1 MRRVLTVLLVSVLT
15 FVLAAPAAAM
25 HFEMRGQ
32 LRVRSWYLDNYW
44 PRVTDGN
51 QKGDF
56 EFVDQRF
63 RVHLNWGITEFVSL
77 KARADIN
84 EGFWGARIGVPS
96 ESVETDPVTGQI
108 NRVILP
114 NTTVAKAPVAF
125 DWMSLQFRWPG
136 KPVRVVIGRGDVS
149 WGTGI
154 FAKSDP
160 RDRALVAAKFRGWIL
175 GGAYDKHQESFQ
187 NELIGAGSDYRGW
200 AAFAIRNVA
209 KWKLGAVYS
218 LQLDETTIG
227 APVPFGAG
235 TGLSRD
241 RSLGTL
247 DAFAIGATG
256 PVSWKAEVAY
266 VIHGKLRSPEP
277 ELDRSGFIGYV
288 GGFFNAGMVNLG
300 LEFAYAQGE
309 DAGGDLTG
317 NLKMDQHAPYTSI
330 ILFNGLD
337 YPGYDSLYLNSNAT
351 PGVPPGN
358 APGFD
363 QNFANAWSVKGTV
376 TNSPTERLSLV
387 GAILYAKRDEV
398 LPGVDREM
406 GWEVDGMLSYS
417 IYDNLAYTLGIGY
430 LFTGDFYTNDDGS
443 GADNPWGMMNR
454 IEVKF

>member
-1 MRRVLTVLLVSVLT
+1 MKRVLVCVLT
-15 FVLAAPAAAM
+15 SALVFALAAPAAAM
-25 HFEMRGQ
+25 HFEMNGQ

-44 PRVTDGN
+44 PRATDGN

-63 RVHLNWGITEFVSL
+63 RVFLNWGLNEYVKL
-77 KARADIN
+77 LARADIN

-96 ESVETDPVTGQI
+96 ESVETDPITGQI

-125 DWMSLQFRWPG
+125 DWMTLQFRWPG
-136 KPVRVVIGRGDVS
+136 KPIQIRIGRGDVS

-160 RDRALVAAKFRGWIL
+160 RDRVLVGAKVRGWIF

-187 NELIGAGSDYRGW
+187 NELVGAGSDYRGW
-200 AAFAIRNVA
+200 AAFVLRNVA
-209 KWKLGAVYS
+209 KWKLGALYV
-218 LQLDETTIG
+218 LQFDQTTIG
-227 APVPFGAG
+227 APVPFGTG

-241 RSLGTL
+241 RNLGML
-247 DAFAIGATG
+247 DVFAIGATG

-266 VIHGKLRSPEP
+266 VTHGKLRPPEP

-288 GGFFNAGMVNLG
+288 GGFFNAGMANLG

-317 NLKMDQHAPYTSI
+317 SLKMDQHAPYHSI
-330 ILFNGLD
+330 ILFNSLD
-337 YPGYDSLYLNSNAT
+337 YPGYDSLYLNNNAT
-351 PGVPPGN
+351 PGTPPGN

-376 TNSPTERLSLV
+376 TASPTERLTLV
-387 GAILYAKRDEV
+387 GAVLHAKRDEV
-398 LPGVDREM
+398 LPGVDRDM

-417 IYDNLAYTLGIGY
+417 LYDNLAYTLGIGY
-430 LFTGDFYTNDDGS
+430 LFTGDFYTNDDGT
-443 GADNPWGMMNR
+443 GADNSWGMMNR
-454 IEVKF
+454 IEVRF